1 MELER
6 ARTLLTELADGVD
19 PLTGECLPPDSVCN
33 RPEII
38 RALHCVLQHTAGGRK
53 RPSPPNAGKPW
64 TEADDS
70 ALLQMYDAGSDV
82 GGAQDA
88 FSALP
93 HRDHTA
99 PGAPRQGAARR
110 APALKKHPARG
121 KSREPGALTMGSF
134 ENGARFARLRP
145 GAAYIEVLQ
154 LLERVVRAEFA
165 VDEAMYNAPIPTVIL
180 NVAAQRFKHFRLH
193 LAPSFL
199 SAAQRAW

>member
-38 RALHCVLQHTAGGRK
+38 RALHCVLQHTAGGQK

-82 GGAQDA
+82 GELKTHFQR
-88 FSALP
+88 S
-93 HRDHTA
+93 RTA
-99 PGAPRQGAARR
+99 IIRR
-110 APALKKHPARG
+110 
-121 KSREPGALTMGSF
+121 
-134 ENGARFARLRP
+134 
-145 GAAYIEVLQ
+145 
-154 LLERVVRAEFA
+154 LERLGRLQPGE
-165 VDEAMYNAPIPTVIL
+165 L
-180 NVAAQRFKHFRLH
+180 QR
-193 LAPSFL
+193 
-199 SAAQRAW
+199 

>member
-38 RALHCVLQHTAGGRK
+38 RALHCVLQHTAGGQK

-82 GGAQDA
+82 GELKTHFQR
-88 FSALP
+88 S
-93 HRDHTA
+93 RTA
-99 PGAPRQGAARR
+99 IIRR
-110 APALKKHPARG
+110 
-121 KSREPGALTMGSF
+121 
-134 ENGARFARLRP
+134 
-145 GAAYIEVLQ
+145 
-154 LLERVVRAEFA
+154 LERLGRV
-165 VDEAMYNAPIPTVIL
+165 
-180 NVAAQRFKHFRLH
+180 
-193 LAPSFL
+193 
-199 SAAQRAW
+199 

>member
-6 ARTLLTELADGVD
+6 ARALLAELADGVD
-19 PLTGECLPPDSVCN
+19 PLTGECLPPESVCN

-82 GGAQDA
+82 GELKTHFQR
-88 FSALP
+88 S
-93 HRDHTA
+93 RTA
-99 PGAPRQGAARR
+99 IIRR
-110 APALKKHPARG
+110 LEHLGRVQ
-121 KSREPGALTMGSF
+121 
-134 ENGARFARLRP
+134 P

-199 SAAQRAW
+199 SAAQRAR

>member
-19 PLTGECLPPDSVCN
+19 PLTGECLPSDSVCN

-82 GGAQDA
+82 GELKTHFQRSRIAIIRRLEHLGRVQPGE
-88 FSALP
+88 LP
-93 HRDHTA
+93 R
-99 PGAPRQGAARR
+99 
-110 APALKKHPARG
+110 
-121 KSREPGALTMGSF
+121 
-134 ENGARFARLRP
+134 
-145 GAAYIEVLQ
+145 
-154 LLERVVRAEFA
+154 
-165 VDEAMYNAPIPTVIL
+165 
-180 NVAAQRFKHFRLH
+180 
-193 LAPSFL
+193 
-199 SAAQRAW
+199 

>member
-82 GGAQDA
+82 GELKTHFQR
-88 FSALP
+88 S
-93 HRDHTA
+93 RTA
-99 PGAPRQGAARR
+99 IIRRLERLGRVQPRGSCSDE
-110 APALKKHPARG
+110 KHPARG
-121 KSREPGALTMGSF
+121 KSREPGCFDPWAHLKT
-134 ENGARFARLRP
+134 
-145 GAAYIEVLQ
+145 
-154 LLERVVRAEFA
+154 VRALPGCGQA
-165 VDEAMYNAPIPTVIL
+165 RRI
-180 NVAAQRFKHFRLH
+180 
-193 LAPSFL
+193 
-199 SAAQRAW
+199 